1 MLSTSRPHHSAQT
14 PGWWPLASATTR
26 RAKEA
31 LCGRCPSERLCSVA
45 TLHACGAVQ
54 SRHTGAKEDPHQ
66 LHETVGGG
74 GLLHG
79 RPRSGLP
86 RTERGRV
93 SADGIPATGA
103 SWREVL
109 APHMTPRLRPALL
122 DVATSVVPYL
132 GLMATMFLA
141 FRISYLVVLALAIP
155 AAGFLVRTFI
165 VFHDCAHGSFL
176 RSKRANATLGAV
188 LGVVLYTPFGW
199 WRHEHAVHHAT
210 TGRVD
215 DRDSFAAEDFVEGG
229 GSRAG
234 SGSSRCPLTSVRPAR
249 WRPPAGGG
257 SCCRSLEPDLRRPR
271 RPGSVGRIGR

>member
-1 MLSTSRPHHSAQT
+1 
-14 PGWWPLASATTR
+14 
-26 RAKEA
+26 
-31 LCGRCPSERLCSVA
+31 
-45 TLHACGAVQ
+45 
-54 SRHTGAKEDPHQ
+54 
-66 LHETVGGG
+66 
-74 GLLHG
+74 
-79 RPRSGLP
+79 
-86 RTERGRV
+86 V

-188 LGVVLYTPFGW
+188 LGVVLYTPFAW

-210 TGRVD
+210 TGD
-215 DRDSFAAEDFVEGG
+215 LDRRGVGDIET
-229 GSRAG
+229 
-234 SGSSRCPLTSVRPAR
+234 LTVREYHAQR
-249 WRPPAGGG
+249 
-257 SCCRSLEPDLRRPR
+257 
-271 RPGSVGRIGR
+271 